1 MSDNDEEELRN
12 AIDKYINAIQA
23 ERRAV
28 DQGDSTKTDQ
38 GDSTNADQGDS
49 TNADQGDRELLG
61 ARDLE
66 ALTGTKAA
74 TWRYWA
80 SIGQGPASF
89 KLGRRR
95 VWKKSIVREWLAEQE
110 NRAR

>member
-1 MSDNDEEELRN
+1 MSDNDDEELRN
-12 AIDKYINAIQA
+12 AIDKYINAIRT

-28 DQGDSTKTDQ
+28 AHRDSTKT
-38 GDSTNADQGDS
+38 DQGDS

-66 ALTGTKAA
+66 AMTGLKVS

-80 SIGQGPASF
+80 SIGEGPASF
-89 KLGRRR
+89 KLGKRR
-95 VWKKSIVREWLAEQE
+95 VWRRSVVEAWLAEQE